1 MEKIEQL
8 ELDLISKSYNKEKI
22 FTFKKLQIKASF
34 WGNGKACI
42 ITNRDTWEEL
52 GKYLNKNPLKAHSLK
67 SFLRLPRNYKFN
79 EEF

>member
-1 MEKIEQL
+1 MKNKQL
-8 ELDLISKSYNKEKI
+8 EFDLISKSYNKEKI

-34 WGNGKACI
+34 WGSGKACI
-42 ITNRDTWEEL
+42 VTNRDTWMKL
-52 GKYLNKNPLKAHSLK
+52 GKYLNKNPFESHDLK